1 MVCCWARSGQFDATA
16 FYHWGEATAE
26 EPCRNG
32 NVWTYDKVNTLFKFR
47 EETVCEYQKPLHL
60 MNYLLYTYGYKGD
73 WALDL
78 CAGSGSFAAACL
90 RYSYNVIAVEKDE
103 ERCAG
108 IEARL
113 ATCLTENEDNE
124 VLSDATRQKNAREDA
139 AQQKENEKLV
149 EELAQDIAEE
159 EEDENA

>member
-1 MVCCWARSGQFDATA
+1 MVCCWARSGLFDATA

-47 EETVCEYQKPLHL
+47 DETVCEYQKPLHL
-60 MNYLLYTYGYKGD
+60 LNHLIYTYGHNGD

-90 RYSYNVIAVEKDE
+90 RYSCNVIAVEKDE

-113 ATCLTENEDNE
+113 STCLTENEDNE
-124 VLSDATRQKNAREDA
+124 VLSDATRQKKAREEA
-139 AQQKENEKLV
+139 AQQSIELD
-149 EELAQDIAEE
+149 ELAQQMA
-159 EEDENA
+159 DEAQDEIE